1 MILGDEPPSRR
12 SVPDAEVRPRE
23 QANAAR
29 DLVGRLR
36 DALEIAR
43 YRRQV
48 RLWKRSGVRFGR
60 GVLVMPTAF
69 LDLTYGWMI
78 SIGDRTRIARE
89 VRIFTHDAS
98 AQRDLGHGRV
108 GPVTIG
114 RDCLIAERS
123 SILPGVTIGDRVMVG
138 VGSVVATDLP
148 SNTRAMGVPA
158 RVYGTFDAWLEEMR
172 QAISSG
178 PRFGYDELHELPES
192 RRAATLERLH
202 ANGGH
207 GYRLDPF
214 SVSPYYVTPP

>member
-1 MILGDEPPSRR
+1 MSCVSSISREH
-12 SVPDAEVRPRE
+12 PDP
-23 QANAAR
+23 AR
-29 DLVGRLR
+29 DLLGRLR
-36 DALEIAR
+36 DAVEIQR

-78 SIGDRTRIARE
+78 AIGDRTRIARE

-114 RDCLIAERS
+114 RDCLIAERAT
-123 SILPGVTIGDRVMVG
+123 ILPGVTIGDRVMVG
-138 VGSVVATDLP
+138 VGSVVATNLP

-158 RVYGTFDAWLEEMR
+158 RVYGTFDAWIEETR
-172 QAISSG
+172 QAISTG
-178 PRFGYDELHELPES
+178 PRFDHEELSDLTES
-192 RRAATLERLH
+192 RRAATLERLR

-207 GYRLDPF
+207 GYSHDPF
-214 SVSPYYVTPP
+214 SASPYYVTPP